1 MIRKLLLPL
10 FALAVLGTSL
20 ISTPVFAEGFRS
32 GSNCYLLGMPSW
44 DCNVP
49 EITNEET
56 LQQALPF
63 IATNVL
69 SAITVIA
76 SYLVIGY
83 VIYGGYLYMFSG
95 GDTSKVATGKKALNQ
110 AFIGLAI
117 TLSASIILNSIRIA
131 LVGADAPLDP
141 LDANSPSLASDMIMR
156 AINWVIGVAGVVSLV
171 FVVGGGILY
180 VTSSGDS
187 GQLQKAKNT
196 IKYALIGLVIVAIS
210 LTITSFMSATIK
222 NANNGSS
229 ENNSYLINNQKESY
243 EKQIS

>member
-32 GSNCYLLGMPSW
+32 DSNCYLLGMPSW

-69 SAITVIA
+69 NAITVIA

-95 GDTSKVATGKKALNQ
+95 GDTGKVATGKKALNQ